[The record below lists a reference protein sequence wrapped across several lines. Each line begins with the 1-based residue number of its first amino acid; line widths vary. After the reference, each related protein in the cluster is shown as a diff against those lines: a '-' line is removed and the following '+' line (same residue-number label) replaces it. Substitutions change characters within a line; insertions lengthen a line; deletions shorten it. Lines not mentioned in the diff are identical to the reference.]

1 MIYQIEKLMIPPT
14 PPTLPTLQV
23 ARSGTPLRRAA
34 QRKGLQSKGAGG
46 AWSCR
51 ASKGGSVHH
60 LKWGFSTYPDAPC
73 MVYLPTFGRFLGQML
88 VNIPYMDP
96 MGYQKLERTE
106 KILDDCVKSCY
117 PAW

>member
-14 PPTLPTLQV
+14 PPTLPTLPTLQV

-60 LKWGFSTYPDAPC
+60 LKWGFSTY
-73 MVYLPTFGRFLGQML
+73 
-88 VNIPYMDP
+88 
-96 MGYQKLERTE
+96 QKLGRTE
-106 KILDDCVKSCY
+106 KFLDDCVKYCETRPGKGLHNELERSIML
-117 PAW
+117 

>member
-1 MIYQIEKLMIPPT
+1 MIPPT
-14 PPTLPTLQV
+14 PPTLQV

-60 LKWGFSTYPDAPC
+60 LKWGFSTY
-73 MVYLPTFGRFLGQML
+73 
-88 VNIPYMDP
+88 
-96 MGYQKLERTE
+96 QKL
-106 KILDDCVKSCY
+106 D
-117 PAW
+117 AWYIYLHLGDF